1 MGIFDFLRGKKSI
14 SSLEGLRR
22 GSATGIGELGGMY
35 SIESLG
41 DGWQRNLSIDRVD
54 EKNIPTVYACVTR
67 TADLVSQCYVTHV
80 KDKHKHPKQI
90 TTSAAY
96 RVLRNPN
103 GYQSGAEFFYN
114 MICTALFEGEA
125 FAVATRNKRF
135 EIDSLHPLAAGTC
148 SPMIEDQTKEI
159 FYSIGSNPLVAGT
172 TDFIAPQRDV
182 YHLKFHT
189 PRHSLIGE
197 SPLKAAALAMGINVA
212 LSKNQAVFFNSMN
225 RPSGILST
233 DLNLNAQQLQQ
244 LRAAFDNQSKSW
256 AAGGMP
262 ILGSGMKFVP
272 MGISSQDAQVIE
284 AQRMSCEDICRVFGV
299 PLPLAGDLSNAT
311 LNNTETLIRYF
322 LSTSLGSKLE
332 IIERGLDRLFGLSS
346 DEYIE
351 LDTAALLRSNFAERI
366 EGLTK
371 SVMGGLM
378 TVDEARLKE
387 GLPPVDGGSNV
398 FLQRQMTSIDLLAQ
412 LNQSEL
418 DQRQAPPEIP
428 PEIPTEI
435 PTEIPK
441 EEQQGNPEIG
451 KSMIIN
457 MIDYKR
463 KTP

>member
-1 MGIFDFLRGKKSI
+1 MGIFDFFRGKKSI
-14 SSLEGLRR
+14 TRLEAMRR
-22 GSATGIGELGGMY
+22 GSAIGIGELGGGY

-41 DGWQRNLSIDRVD
+41 DGWQRNLNIDRVD
-54 EKNIPTVYACVTR
+54 ARNIPTVYACVTR
-67 TADLVSQCYVTHV
+67 TAELVSQCYVTHV
-80 KDKHKHPKQI
+80 KDTNNHPKPI

-103 GYQSGAEFFYN
+103 GYQSGSEFFYN

-125 FAVATRNKRF
+125 FAVATRNKRY
-135 EIDSLHPLAAGTC
+135 EIDSLHPLAPGTC
-148 SPMIEDQTKEI
+148 SPMIHDETKEI
-159 FYSIGSNPLVAGT
+159 FYSIGSNPLVAGS
-172 TDFIAPQRDV
+172 TDFVAPQRDV

-189 PRHSLIGE
+189 PRHPLIGE
-197 SPLKAAALAMGINVA
+197 SPLKAAALAMGIHCS
-212 LSKNQAVFFNSMN
+212 LSRNQLAFYNSMN

-233 DLNLNAQQLQQ
+233 DLNLNAAQLQQ
-244 LRAAFDNQSKSW
+244 LRAAFDDQSKGW

-272 MGISSQDAQVIE
+272 MGISSQDAQIIE
-284 AQRMSCEDICRVFGV
+284 AQRMTCEDICRVFGV
-299 PLPLAGDLSNAT
+299 PLPLAGDLSHAT
-311 LNNTETLIRYF
+311 LNNTETLISYF

-332 IIERGLDRLFGLSS
+332 IIERGLDRLFGLSP

-351 LDTAALLRSNFAERI
+351 LDTAALMRTNFTDRI

-371 SVMGGLM
+371 AVLGGLM
-378 TVDEARLKE
+378 SIDEARLKE

-418 DQRQAPPEIP
+418 DQRKAPSDTTPEITPEIP
-428 PEIPTEI
+428 P
-435 PTEIPK
+435 

-463 KTP
+463 KTA